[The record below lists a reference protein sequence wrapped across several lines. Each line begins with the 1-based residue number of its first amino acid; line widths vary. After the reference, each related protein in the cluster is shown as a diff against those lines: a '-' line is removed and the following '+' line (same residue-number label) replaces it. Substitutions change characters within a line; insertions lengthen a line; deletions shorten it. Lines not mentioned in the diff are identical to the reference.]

1 MTVPQI
7 GFPTE
12 PAPSR
17 DQSPAEFDV
26 NATEHVRWQRDDLA
40 VNANAVA
47 NFVHTKANESLASAE
62 RAEAALRFNDLGN
75 YTSGILISNYNDV
88 ITTSNGKVYIVKA
101 GTTLPFTTTGTFFN
115 DSAKFDLLSIILPRQ
130 LDAEKTARQSGDQS
144 LQQQIDS
151 GITISGGQFSVI
163 NKAPKL
169 ISNSV
174 TITEDSA
181 SCGPFIKIADGA
193 IVSIENNAIWRIW

>member
-1 MTVPQI
+1 MTTPQI
-7 GFPTE
+7 GSPLE

-40 VNANAVA
+40 VNANLIAEFA
-47 NFVHTKANESLASAE
+47 NTKAAESLANAE
-62 RAEAALRFNDLGN
+62 RAEAALRFNDLGFYN
-75 YTSGILISNYNDV
+75 SNLVVNNYNDV
-88 ITTSNGKVYIVKA
+88 FTTSNGNVYIPKSA
-101 GTTLPFTTTGTFFN
+101 TTLPFTATGSFTL
-115 DSAKFDLLSIILPRQ
+115 DSASFDLLSIILPRQ
-130 LDAEKTARQSGDQS
+130 LDEEISARQSGDQS
-144 LQQQIDS
+144 LQSQIDA
-151 GITISGGQFSVI
+151 GVTISGGQFSVI

-181 SCGPFIKIADGA
+181 SCGPFIRIADGA
-193 IVSIENNAIWRIW
+193 IVSIVNNVTWRIW